1 MLDQPHNYLQFHRLT
16 SGEITH
22 AAWLRSR
29 GISLRRIA
37 EEFGVSEEAV
47 RINTARHPL
56 IGSSFEQFQ
65 NMGIAPDTAWNN
77 RKRANVLHL
86 MDLKNAGHSSRRT
99 EFNISPDQNLRTTF
113 VSASTSGCGS
123 PAAMCADA

>member
-1 MLDQPHNYLQFHRLT
+1 MLDQTHNCVRFHRMT
-16 SGEITH
+16 SGEMTH

-29 GISLRRIA
+29 GISLRQIA
-37 EEFGVSEEAV
+37 EDFGISEESV

-56 IGSSFEQFQ
+56 TGSSFDQFQ
-65 NMGIAPDTAWNN
+65 NMGIPWETAWNN

-99 EFNISPDQNLRTTF
+99 EFNIPPDQNLR
-113 VSASTSGCGS
+113 SPLAKSPRSGE
-123 PAAMCADA
+123 